1 MRVEP
6 SWMGLMPL
14 QEETGEELAS
24 SLSAMWGYNEKD
36 MGKAERVPSPDT
48 ESVGALILVGFLSL
62 QNSEK

>member
-6 SWMGLMPL
+6 SWMGLMRL
-14 QEETGEELAS
+14 QEETGEELA